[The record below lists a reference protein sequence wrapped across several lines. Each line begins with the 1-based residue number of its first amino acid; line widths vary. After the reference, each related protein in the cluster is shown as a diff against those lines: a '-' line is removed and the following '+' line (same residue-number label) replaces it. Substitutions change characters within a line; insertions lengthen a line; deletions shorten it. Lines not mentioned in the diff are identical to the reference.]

1 MHFFF
6 YGTLL
11 DAEVRR
17 AVMPH
22 LADDLLLQPARL
34 QGYRR
39 VRARRATYPVLVGHP
54 RRAVDGLLA
63 GGLDARALFRMAQF
77 EGDRYLPRRL
87 GVRAADGRFLHA
99 WVFMPARASHAA
111 SGDWCIRRWR
121 SRHKRRLLGD
131 IGRWMTEFGSDTGR
145 AHDLNW
151 PFRRTIQALAADLEA
166 QERRARLRRAA

>member
-22 LADDLLLQPARL
+22 LADELLLQPARL

-54 RRAVDGLLA
+54 GRTVEGLLA

-87 GVRAADGRFLHA
+87 GVRAVDGSILRA
-99 WVFMPARASHAA
+99 WVFMPLRASHAA
-111 SGDWCIRRWR
+111 PEDWCIRRWR
-121 SRHKRRLLGD
+121 SRHKRRLMGD
-131 IGRWMTEFGSDTGR
+131 IARWMSEFGSDTGR

-151 PFRRTIQALAADLEA
+151 PFRRTIHALAAELEA
-166 QERRARLRRAA
+166 EERRSGLRRAA